1 MDMDDLDPIKRKAGQ
16 KDLDEMS
23 IEAIGEYIEDLK
35 AEMIRAEMVIED
47 KRAARSG
54 ADAFFK
60 S

>member
-1 MDMDDLDPIKRKAGQ
+1 MDTDDLDPIKRKAGQ

-35 AEMIRAEMVIED
+35 AEMIRAETVIEH
-47 KRAARSG
+47 KRTARSG